1 MKFDFDLAD
10 VKPSV
15 LSWLIVGLMAVSF
28 ILIAKFALNKFY
40 VSGVSEAIN
49 AV

>member
-1 MKFDFDLAD
+1 MFTFDMAD

-28 ILIAKFALNKFY
+28 IVVAKWATTKWN
-40 VSGVSEAIN
+40 VAGISQIMA